1 MMSFICSF
9 RNKYE
14 SARQADVA
22 DFEIGAVAALT
33 REQPLVSG
41 GETRDVTNAIQLPQ
55 YMVVCA
61 GPIRSMVEAGVD
73 VVPGTF
79 TTHEILQGCW

>member
-1 MMSFICSF
+1 MSLP
-9 RNKYE
+9 
-14 SARQADVA
+14 RQADVA
-22 DFEIGAVAALT
+22 DFEIGAVVALT

-61 GPIRSMVEAGVD
+61 GPIRSMEEWMWSQA
-73 VVPGTF
+73 PSPPMKY
-79 TTHEILQGCW
+79 C

>member
-1 MMSFICSF
+1 MSFICSF

-41 GETRDVTNAIQLPQ
+41 GETRDVTNAIQLPH